1 MRDVNEGADEPTLDD
16 RAAQGLDLDE
26 ASDERTRTGDGSD
39 NASDEQLDEEL
50 NEDLDEDLDEEQ
62 DDDSDDR
69 ELAEPRRRGLGR
81 GLGAILSAHGRVE
94 AHAAQRDAVTGLPNR
109 SILDVRLEE
118 ALARCR
124 EDGASLAVLL
134 VSLDNFSKVNELF
147 GHRVG
152 DDLLHDAAARLSAA
166 RRRMDTVARFAGDEF
181 VVVCPYVDSP
191 QLACSMAD
199 RILQDVSR
207 PVSLDGVEH
216 RLSASIGIVLAE
228 PGPDTDS
235 HDVPPPESTT
245 GDDRWRGGDA
255 VETLLGDAS
264 LAMRHAK
271 EHGGGAWKLFV
282 PSMRQDAAVR
292 YQHRQDLRAA
302 MDDGG
307 LVLRYEPIVDLES
320 GAGVGECAIVDWRQP
335 GTPVD
340 DPGELLDLVDEADLA
355 APIGR
360 WVLDEALR
368 ELSTRRADSSPPPS
382 FRLWVKV
389 APSLL
394 GDPSLVEAIDELTAK
409 HRVSPSMVGIDVREP
424 SIAVLAAV
432 EPVLRALE
440 DRDVAIAFDEFG
452 AGPANLAMLPSL
464 PVSGLK
470 LAPELL
476 AEPGDERDALIRG
489 LADLGRAL
497 GLAVVAQGVETED
510 QAAALRALGCA
521 FAQGPFA
528 LHRAHPEPLWAT
540 ASLTEDAHASL
551 TEDANAGRAAPGASE
566 AGTEDSRD
574 VGLRREGESAEGRL
588 RHGGDRPKIE
598 TWYDHTSPEGT
609 SPEGTSPE
617 EARAR
622 PDEEDPIFR
631 S

>member
-1 MRDVNEGADEPTLDD
+1 MRDVNEGADEPTPGHDRVAHRFDPEGSHDPTGADD
-16 RAAQGLDLDE
+16 RAQDESDDDLEELDD
-26 ASDERTRTGDGSD
+26 SDE
-39 NASDEQLDEEL
+39 LDEESDEL
-50 NEDLDEDLDEEQ
+50 DDDCDELDE
-62 DDDSDDR
+62 SDD
-69 ELAEPRRRGLGR
+69 EPDDAADDQGLSEPRRRGLGR

-152 DDLLHDAAARLSAA
+152 DDLLHDAAARLLAA
-166 RRRMDTVARFAGDEF
+166 RRRMDTVARFAGNEF
-181 VVVCPYVDSP
+181 VVVCPYVDSA

-199 RILQDVSR
+199 RILADVSR

-228 PGPDTDS
+228 PGPGTDT
-235 HDVPPPESTT
+235 HDAISLGSSSLGSST
-245 GDDRWRGGDA
+245 GDDWWRTGDS

-271 EHGGGAWKLFV
+271 EQGGGAWTLFE

-320 GAGVGECAIVDWRQP
+320 GADVGECAILDWRQP
-335 GTPVD
+335 GASVD

-360 WVLDEALR
+360 WVLDEALT
-368 ELSTRRADSSPPPS
+368 ELSTRRAESPLPAP

-394 GDPSLVEAIDELTAK
+394 GDPSLVEAIDELTTK
-409 HRVSPSMVGIDVREP
+409 HRVPPSIVGIDVREP
-424 SIAVLAAV
+424 SLAVLAAV

-464 PVSGLK
+464 PVSALK

-476 AEPGDERDALIRG
+476 AEPGDERDALVRG
-489 LADLGRAL
+489 LSDLGRAL
-497 GLAVVAQGVETED
+497 GLAVVAQGVESEE
-510 QAAALRALGCA
+510 QAALLRSLGCPY
-521 FAQGPFA
+521 AQGPFA
-528 LHRAHPEPLWAT
+528 LRRAHPEPLWAT
-540 ASLTEDAHASL
+540 DTPPDQEVRTNRQEPDEGGVKAQGSA
-551 TEDANAGRAAPGASE
+551 RV
-566 AGTEDSRD
+566 GTW
-574 VGLRREGESAEGRL
+574 
-588 RHGGDRPKIE
+588 H
-598 TWYDHTSPEGT
+598 DHTSPG
-609 SPEGTSPE
+609 G
-617 EARAR
+617 RAG
-622 PDEEDPIFR
+622 PDTGDPIFR
-631 S
+631 K